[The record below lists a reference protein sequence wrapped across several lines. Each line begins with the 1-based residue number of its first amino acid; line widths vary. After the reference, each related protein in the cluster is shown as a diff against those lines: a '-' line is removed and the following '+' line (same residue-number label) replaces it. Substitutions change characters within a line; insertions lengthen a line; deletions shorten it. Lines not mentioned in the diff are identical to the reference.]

1 MRGLTDNLLMRVFR
15 LWWVLLL
22 CGCGVITSQG
32 VYEGVRQQQ
41 QIRPDKP
48 TPDTERLPD
57 YDKFKQERDK
67 LTPQAP

>member
-1 MRGLTDNLLMRVFR
+1 
-15 LWWVLLL
+15 
-22 CGCGVITSQG
+22 VITSQG

-41 QIRPDKP
+41 QMRPDKP

-57 YDKFKQERDK
+57 YDKFKQERDT